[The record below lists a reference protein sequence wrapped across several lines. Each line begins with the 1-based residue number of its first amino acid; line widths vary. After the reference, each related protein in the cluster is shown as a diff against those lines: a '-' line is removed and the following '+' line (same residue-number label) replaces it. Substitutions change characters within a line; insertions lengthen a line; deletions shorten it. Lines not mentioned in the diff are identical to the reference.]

1 MSVDHRTP
9 KRGRPRAAIHDG
21 SGGLAKAIAGSRINA
36 TMIGRKAAGG
46 CLMKCGGP
54 ASRICCCGHEPE
66 RILSLPVVERPEE
79 KREGNLSEVG
89 CAVKERGRSK
99 HTRKGCKLSWR
110 IRSSQLSFLDAA
122 LAAGLSIQSSLIVE
136 WTLRE

>member
-1 MSVDHRTP
+1 MN
-9 KRGRPRAAIHDG
+9 
-21 SGGLAKAIAGSRINA
+21 AK
-36 TMIGRKAAGG
+36 MIGRRAGSARPIERSG
-46 CLMKCGGP
+46 S
-54 ASRICCCGHEPE
+54 ASRICCRGHESE
-66 RILSLPVVERPEE
+66 RIPSLPVVERPEE
-79 KREGNLSEVG
+79 EREGNLSEVG